1 MRKTLLLAAGY
12 CSIAASQA
20 LAGPNVDAA
29 LAAAP
34 DLDSA
39 ALASLCANGPS
50 RQANWGGVASEQMI
64 RLGWGKI
71 EANDAASALKLFDA
85 ALNAGPERPD
95 AYWGLAIAGH
105 RAGRDIA
112 AVDACF
118 AKAQALLPEAAGV
131 FADHGRALEA
141 RGDLDAAIEKFRH
154 ALALDPEFREAHVGM
169 ARTMLAKGDETGAQ
183 PHILFL
189 QNFQRGQ

>member
-1 MRKTLLLAAGY
+1 MMRIVLLLAG
-12 CSIAASQA
+12 CCWISASSA

-39 ALASLCANGPS
+39 GLESLCVNGPP
-50 RQANWGGVASEQMI
+50 RQANWGGAEAEQLV
-64 RLGWGKI
+64 RLGWGKFG
-71 EANDAASALKLFDA
+71 ANDAASALKLFDA
-85 ALNAGPERPD
+85 ALNTGPERPD

-105 RAGRDIA
+105 VAGRDIA

-118 AKAQALLPEAAGV
+118 ARAQALLPEVAGV
-131 FADHGRALEA
+131 FADHGRALES
-141 RGDLDAAIEKFRH
+141 RGDFDAAIEKFRH

-169 ARTMLAKGDETGAQ
+169 ARAMLAKGDDTGAQ
-183 PHILFL
+183 PHISFL
-189 QNFQRGQ
+189 QSGQSAR